1 VSSKIA
7 VLVGHWRRSR
17 VFRASREGNIKM
29 SICSMYSINQK
40 RWRQKEMQWEM
51 QEAEEA
57 MGKECSDEIEDVLDG

>member
-1 VSSKIA
+1 
-7 VLVGHWRRSR
+7 
-17 VFRASREGNIKM
+17 M
-29 SICSMYSINQK
+29 